1 MREVDVSWKRAID
14 VIEEIEKCARELNQ
28 KHVLIAAEHL
38 KLDDYSA
45 ELKDIIRIR
54 MEEKVQATDI
64 DCAVDD
70 IECNVDE
77 LEGYLDHAF
86 TQMENLKS
94 NLRKLK
100 KGDV

>member
-54 MEEKVQATDI
+54 MEEKVQATDK

-70 IECNVDE
+70 IECNVEE